1 MPLDYRR
8 LRKAAIG
15 TALVFTA
22 SGTILGTWVSRLPAV
37 RDHLHASPGQLGGA
51 LLAMG
56 IGSLLSM
63 PTTGH
68 LCRRFGTRTMVIV
81 TAALSVLILT
91 ALGQADSLL
100 QLTVGLFAF
109 GLTFG
114 SWDVSMNVQGS
125 AAETR
130 AGRQWMPRYHACW
143 SAGSIL
149 GASVGALAAGAGL
162 TFGTHFAL
170 AALGAAVIVAVGLSM
185 FIDERAGQPTRHEER
200 AKPKTRIVSKRLI
213 MVGLVVLFATIIEGA
228 ASDWLAIFL
237 ADFRHVSDASA
248 ALGFT
253 VFAVAMTTGRVLGTP
268 ITERL
273 GRARAV
279 RIGGVLAVAG
289 VLLTILPPVVG
300 LNFAGALVWAAGI
313 CLVFPAGVSA
323 AGESRRPAES
333 IAMVTTIGYGSI
345 LVGPPLIG
353 GLANLIGLNRAL
365 LVLVVL
371 AALVAIFAPA
381 LKEHHPAADEKAT
394 PDGHYFGELVPKSAR
409 ETTPSPK

>member
-1 MPLDYRR
+1 
-8 LRKAAIG
+8 
-15 TALVFTA
+15 
-22 SGTILGTWVSRLPAV
+22 LPAV
-37 RDHLHASPGQLGGA
+37 RDHLHANPGQLGAA

-63 PTTGH
+63 PLTGH

-81 TAALSVLILT
+81 TATVSVLLLA
-91 ALGQADSLL
+91 ALGRADSLL
-100 QLTVGLFAF
+100 QLTAALFAF
-109 GLTFG
+109 GLVFG

-149 GASVGALAAGAGL
+149 GASLGALAAKAGL
-162 TFGTHFAL
+162 DYGAHFAL
-170 AALGAAVIVAVGLSM
+170 AGLGAAVVVAIGLSL
-185 FIDERAGQPTRHEER
+185 FIDERADQPAHHEER
-200 AKPKTRIVSKRLI
+200 TRPKGRVISKRLI
-213 MVGLVVLFATIIEGA
+213 MVGLVVLFATILEGA
-228 ASDWLAIFL
+228 AADWLAIFL

-253 VFAVAMTTGRVLGTP
+253 VFSIAMTVGRVLGTP

-273 GRARAV
+273 GRALAV
-279 RIGGVLAVAG
+279 RIGGFLGVAG
-289 VLLTILPPVVG
+289 VLLTIGLPVVW
-300 LNFAGALVWAAGI
+300 LNYAGALVWAAGI

-323 AGESRRPAES
+323 AGESARPAES

-353 GLANLIGLNRAL
+353 GLANLVGLNRAL
-365 LVLVVL
+365 FVLVIL
-371 AALVAIFAPA
+371 AGLVAIFAPA
-381 LKEHHPAADEKAT
+381 LREHRPEAPAPHEHRPEAPAPHEHQPEGSADL
-394 PDGHYFGELVPKSAR
+394 DGDDPGERADVGVAR
-409 ETTPSPK
+409 GQRG

>member
-1 MPLDYRR
+1 MPLEYRR
-8 LRKAAIG
+8 LRKAALG

-22 SGTILGTWVSRLPAV
+22 SGAILGTWVSRLPAV

-56 IGSLLSM
+56 VGSLLSM
-63 PTTGH
+63 PITGH
-68 LCRRFGTRTMVIV
+68 LCHRFGTRTMVIV
-81 TAALSVLILT
+81 TAALSTLIL
-91 ALGQADSLL
+91 AAIGQVDTLL
-100 QLTVGLFAF
+100 QLTVALFAL

-125 AAETR
+125 AVETR

-149 GASVGALAAGAGL
+149 GASLGALAAGAHL
-162 TFGTHFAL
+162 TFGAHFMI
-170 AALGAAVIVAVGLSM
+170 AAIGAAITVAAGVSM
-185 FIDERAGQPTRHEER
+185 FINERAGQPSRRETR
-200 AKPKTRIVSKRLI
+200 AMKRGRVISRRLL

-228 ASDWLAIFL
+228 AADWLAIFL
-237 ADFRHVSDASA
+237 ADNRHLSDASA

-253 VFAVAMTTGRVLGTP
+253 AFAVAMTVGRVLGTP

-279 RIGGVLAVAG
+279 RIGGFLAIAG
-289 VLLTILPPVVG
+289 VLLTILPPVVP
-300 LNFAGALVWAAGI
+300 LNYAGALVWAAGI

-323 AGESRRPAES
+323 AGESARPAES
-333 IAMVTTIGYGSI
+333 IALVTTIGYGSI
-345 LVGPPLIG
+345 LIGPPLIG
-353 GLANLIGLNRAL
+353 GLAEWVGLGRAL

-381 LKEHHPAADEKAT
+381 LREHTAPRSADS
-394 PDGHYFGELVPKSAR
+394 DRDDSGERADVGVAGGQSG
-409 ETTPSPK
+409 